1 MMNTAEKLN
10 RAGGSHSGFVR
21 VPYSL
26 MGRTV
31 MRNGRERKLCGAALL
46 VCSAIFSFSS
56 DGHKSDFTYSELNKR
71 YRISRASVSRAIR
84 VALDNDLAERGNKV
98 HEYLSKG
105 IKEDEPY
112 LYIDEWLY
120 HAQFEA
126 DGVLR
131 YLTKNEVLVLSYLI
145 SFCKNKKVWSGS
157 CRGIARRLPFG
168 KDTVIKSIDRLKA
181 MGLVYV
187 EGAARNNYQRAK
199 FHVNGKLLRAKREE
213 IVRRAKGK
221 DERTRNADAR
231 AERERF
237 YALRRN
243 AAASRAE
250 EMRARAMEDARF
262 ADAEREYRSL
272 DIRIGKAEAFSLP
285 GLQELIRKQ
294 KIAAAV
300 KAERLTAMNMTF
312 EDLEPKYICPKC
324 SDTGY
329 LPDGHLC
336 DCYPEKRGRRR
347 T

>member
-10 RAGGSHSGFVR
+10 RAGRSHSGFVR

-71 YRISRASVSRAIR
+71 YRISRASASRAIR
-84 VALDNDLAERGNKV
+84 VALDNDLAERGDKV

-112 LYIDEWLY
+112 LYIEEWLY

-126 DGVLR
+126 DGVPR

-145 SFCKNKKVWSGS
+145 SFCKNKKGWSGS
-157 CRGIARRLPFG
+157 YRGIARRLPFG
-168 KDTVIKSIDRLKA
+168 KDTVIKSIERLKA
-181 MGLVYV
+181 MQLVYV

-213 IVRRAKGK
+213 IVKRAKGRN
-221 DERTRNADAR
+221 EATRNADAR

-243 AAASRAE
+243 AATNRAE

-262 ADAEREYRSL
+262 ADAEREYRDL
-272 DIRIGKAEAFSLP
+272 DIQIGKAEAFSLP
-285 GLQELIRKQ
+285 GLQDLIWKQ
-294 KIAAAV
+294 KLVAAV
-300 KAERLTAMNMTF
+300 KAERLAAMNMTF
-312 EDLEPKYICPKC
+312 EDLEVKYICPKC

-329 LPDGHLC
+329 LPNGHMC
-336 DCYPEKRGRRR
+336 DCYPEKRGMRR